1 MAYLLPHLHSGWEVD
16 QTIVHEAERIVLIRF
31 GKDHNSQ
38 CMLMDETLMGVAEY
52 VKNFC
57 GIYLVDIDQVP
68 DFNQMYELGPNAAD
82 PAGSNPLAVM
92 FFYKN
97 KHIQVDLGTGNN
109 NKLTFP
115 ITNKQDLVDLI
126 ETVYRGA
133 SKGRGLVVSPKNY
146 STKNRY

>member
-16 QTIVHEAERIVLIRF
+16 QTIVNENERVVLIRF

-38 CMLMDETLMGVAEY
+38 CMLMDETLMGVADY

-57 GIYLVDIDQVP
+57 AVHLVDIDQVP
-68 DFNQMYELGPNAAD
+68 DFNQMYELASADAA
-82 PAGSNPLAVM
+82 ASPLAVM
-92 FFYKN
+92 FFYRN

-109 NKLTFP
+109 NKITFP
-115 ITNKQDLVDLI
+115 ITNKQELVDII